1 MLIGK
6 LLYPIRKSAGHMLDI
21 LGSNGTLFK
30 SLHNE
35 FRQKSR
41 SIIVKPVSLER
52 LCHNFLIL
60 FMLDSTMLLLCPPDG
75 EMFCEESKTNN
86 LTSSPFPP
94 SYLANSPIDFS
105 WDTLSVWM

>member
-1 MLIGK
+1 M
-6 LLYPIRKSAGHMLDI
+6 RKSAGQMLDI

-30 SLHNE
+30 SLHKE

-41 SIIVKPVSLER
+41 SNIVNPVSLDR
-52 LCHNFLIL
+52 FLRHFSIVFVIL

-94 SYLANSPIDFS
+94 SNLANSPND
-105 WDTLSVWM
+105 LS

>member
-41 SIIVKPVSLER
+41 SNIVKPVNLER
-52 LCHNFLIL
+52 LLKALCHNFLTPL
-60 FMLDSTMLLLCPPDG
+60 MLDSTMLLLCPPD
-75 EMFCEESKTNN
+75 
-86 LTSSPFPP
+86 
-94 SYLANSPIDFS
+94 
-105 WDTLSVWM
+105 